1 MSAVAVRARLRSR
14 SGQSTIEFAGTA
26 VLLVFA
32 ALLAWQLALIGWT
45 AVSTANA
52 VRTAARLYS
61 RGATAAEA
69 QAAGT
74 KSLFTSSG
82 AHWTHQ
88 GNTWT
93 LVMPIPIV
101 LPGVHLTGKDANGK
115 DIPFAINRDATI
127 PRTG

>member
-1 MSAVAVRARLRSR
+1 MSATAARARLRSR
-14 SGQSTIEFAGTA
+14 SGQSSIEFAGTA
-26 VLLVFA
+26 ALLVFA

-61 RGATAAEA
+61 RGATAEQAE
-69 QAAGT
+69 AAGT

-82 AHWTHQ
+82 AHWSHN

-101 LPGVHLTGKDANGK
+101 LPGVHLTGKDSGGK
-115 DIPFAINRDATI
+115 HIPFAITRNATI